1 MEHLIID
8 CDPGVDDA
16 LALMMALASDE
27 VVVDRIT
34 LVDGNVGL
42 DHVAR
47 NAATVLEL
55 VGRTDIPLH
64 RGADRPLSREPM
76 PASRAHGGDGLG
88 DAGYAVDRPWSDPR
102 GAVEALLEASA
113 AAPDGIT
120 ILALGPLTN
129 LALAVQQDPT
139 FPQRVRRL
147 VIMGGAE
154 FTGNVTPSAEFNILH
169 DPEAAE
175 VVFAAGFPPIEM
187 IGLDATRQV
196 FMSPGIRE
204 LVRQLG
210 GTTGRFLHD
219 VTEKYVDHYWRKYRE
234 VGAELCDPLAFA
246 HLVDPDLV
254 DLVPARVEIATSG
267 VCDGRTVVW
276 RTSRYRDQEPNALVA
291 TSVDARR
298 FFDALLNS
306 LFPEHTAEIAHVLDR
321 ELPVGGTR

>member
-1 MEHLIID
+1 MQHLIID

-16 LALMMALASDE
+16 LALMMAFASDQ

-34 LVDGNVGL
+34 TVDGNVPL
-42 DHVAR
+42 DQVAR

-55 VGRTDIPLH
+55 CGRTDVPLH
-64 RGADRPLSREPM
+64 RGADHPLEREPM

-88 DAGYAVDRPWSDPR
+88 DSGYAAREPWADAR
-102 GAVEALLEASA
+102 GAVDALLEESRST
-113 AAPDGIT
+113 PGGIT

-129 LALAVQQDPT
+129 LARAVRQDPT

-175 VVFAAGFPPIEM
+175 VVFGAGFPPIEM

-210 GTTGRFLHD
+210 GTTGRFIHD

-246 HLVDPDLV
+246 HLVDPDLI

-298 FFDALLNS
+298 FFDALLGS
-306 LFPEHTAEIAHVLDR
+306 LFPEHTADIARVLDR
-321 ELPVGGTR
+321 ELSPGGTR